1 LSYRLLVFDWDG
13 TLVDSSAAIATA
25 VRRAAAE
32 AELPVPSTAAARSI
46 IGLGLTE
53 VGYNLFP
60 GADAAGIARFA
71 EAYKALYWAA
81 PQSFT
86 IPFAGVDELLGELS
100 GEFSLAVATGKGRR
114 GLDSALDRTGLG
126 RHLAT
131 SRTAD
136 ETQSKP
142 HPQMLDEIM
151 GELEVDASETLMIGD
166 TSFDMAMATAVSVD
180 GVGVLCGS
188 HSDEALRGAGAVAVL
203 DQILDLQAWLA
214 ARLA

>member
-1 LSYRLLVFDWDG
+1 
-13 TLVDSSAAIATA
+13 
-25 VRRAAAE
+25 
-32 AELPVPSTAAARSI
+32 
-46 IGLGLTE
+46 
-53 VGYNLFP
+53 
-60 GADAAGIARFA
+60 
-71 EAYKALYWAA
+71 
-81 PQSFT
+81 
-86 IPFAGVDELLGELS
+86 
-100 GEFSLAVATGKGRR
+100 
-114 GLDSALDRTGLG
+114 LDRTGLG